1 MSPDGRWLAAEA
13 TPSSVAVVDLERGSI
28 AFTFREERSP
38 VWSLARSRDAR
49 RLAVDLSDGGL
60 VAWDRDAVRAR
71 LTSIHWIN
79 DREQDQDL
87 TEREIRL
94 TRCVLRQ
101 RVLPA
106 AP

>member
-1 MSPDGRWLAAEA
+1 VVADRRIRAIGGPGTFESLPVAVSPDGRWLAAEA

-60 VAWDRDAVRAR
+60 VAWNRDAVRAR
-71 LTSIHWIN
+71 LTSI
-79 DREQDQDL
+79 RLDQ
-87 TEREIRL
+87 
-94 TRCVLRQ
+94 
-101 RVLPA
+101 
-106 AP
+106 